1 MGTHPS
7 LPSKLAEDGSSLK
20 EFLEKNDHLLG
31 ERVQKHY
38 NGKDLPFLFK
48 VLAIGKALSIQ
59 AHPDKK
65 LAQKLFKEKP
75 DVYKGTCL
83 KSLRRT
89 AS

>member
-20 EFLEKNDHLLG
+20 DLLERHPRELLG
-31 ERVQKHY
+31 AKVEKHY
-38 NGKDLPFLFK
+38 GKKDLPFLFK

-59 AHPDKK
+59 AHPDKQ

-75 DVYKGTCL
+75 DVYKG
-83 KSLRRT
+83 RFG
-89 AS
+89 